1 MAGSRKFALQYMS
14 RNDLAALT
22 PDAARIS
29 GIQSIMD
36 VDKDEAS
43 QILDF

>member
-29 GIQSIMD
+29 GIQYIMD
-36 VDKDEAS
+36 VDKEEALR
-43 QILDF
+43 ILNT